1 MNASNSAAGPSKS
14 QVQEADSSG
23 QSNLARMVGYV
34 SRHKPAFF
42 LAAIFLVVGATV
54 QTLSAWIIEP
64 LVNDG
69 LVNPKPDV
77 IRWLPIALAALLFV
91 QAVSNF
97 IGNYAMSAVGRGVIA
112 DLRSDLFARMV
123 VLPSAFYEQN
133 SSSRLISKLVYD
145 VEQTAVATT
154 DTLTSLIKD
163 SLATLGLLGLMF
175 YLDWRLTLIFIA
187 FVPIIVLTMR
197 LASRRFRLT
206 TEKIQDSVSGITRLT
221 REAADGQ
228 RLVKTYGAAKQVM
241 TAFNSANKTN
251 YRRSMKRAGYSSAV
265 VPVTTLITGVPLA
278 IIMFVYLNY
287 LMAGQE
293 EGLAGTFMSFVGALV
308 MVLSPIKR
316 LGKVNEK
323 IQIGLTSSMSAFE
336 IIDMEAERDTGS
348 LTIGRAAG
356 ALEFKQVNFAYPW
369 NKEAVLSDINISI
382 QPGQRIA
389 VVGPSGSGKS
399 TLTALLLRLYMPLG
413 GEISLDGVDIQSL
426 SLSELRA
433 QFAIVSQEA
442 VLFDD
447 TVRNN
452 IVFGSGAEIDDS
464 KLENVL
470 EAAYVN
476 EFINDLPAGIETKV
490 GENGVRL
497 SGGQRQR
504 IAIARAL
511 YRDAPI
517 LILDEATS
525 ALDARS
531 ERYVQ
536 NATEVLM
543 QNRTS
548 LVIAHR
554 LSTVES
560 ADEIIV
566 LADGQISER
575 GSHMDLLAKEGL
587 YAELYYAQ
595 ASRVAKVNPD

>member
-1 MNASNSAAGPSKS
+1 MNTSNSPVGVASNPKVNPVD
-14 QVQEADSSG
+14 QSS
-23 QSNLARMVGYV
+23 LTRMIGYV
-34 SRHKPAFF
+34 SRHKLIFF
-42 LAAIFLVVGATV
+42 VAALFLVIGAAV

-69 LVNPKPDV
+69 LVDPKPEV
-77 IRWLPIALAALLFV
+77 IRWLPIALGVLLFV

-97 IGNYAMSAVGRGVIA
+97 VGSYAMAVVGRGVIA
-112 DLRSDLFARMV
+112 NLRSDLFARMM

-163 SLATLGLLGLMF
+163 LLATLGLLGLMF

-187 FVPIIVLTMR
+187 FVPIIVVAMR
-197 LASRRFRLT
+197 LASKRFRVT

-228 RLVKTYGAAKQVM
+228 RLVKTYSAAEQVIK
-241 TAFNSANKTN
+241 AFDSANQTN
-251 YRRSMKRAGYSSAV
+251 YRRSMKRSLYSSAV
-265 VPVTTLITGVPLA
+265 VPVTTLITGVPFA
-278 IIMFVYLNY
+278 IIMYVYLNY
-287 LMAGQE
+287 LMVGQE

-323 IQIGLTSSMSAFE
+323 IQIGLTSAKSAFE
-336 IIDMEAERDTGS
+336 IIDMEAEQDTGT
-348 LTIGRAAG
+348 LAIGRAAG
-356 ALEFKQVNFAYPW
+356 ALEFNQVGFAYPW
-369 NKEAVLSDINISI
+369 NREVVLSGINISI
-382 QPGQRIA
+382 QPGKRIA
-389 VVGPSGSGKS
+389 IVGPSGSGKS
-399 TLTALLLRLYMPLG
+399 TLTALLLRLYMPLE
-413 GEISLDGVDIQSL
+413 GEITLDGVDIKSL

-433 QFAIVSQEA
+433 QFAIVSQDA
-442 VLFDD
+442 ILFDD
-447 TVRNN
+447 TVLNN
-452 IVFGSGAEIDDS
+452 IVFGSGVDIDDS
-464 KLENVL
+464 RLKNVL
-470 EAAYVN
+470 AAAYVN
-476 EFINDLPAGIETKV
+476 EFINDLPVGIETKV

-554 LSTVES
+554 LSTVVS

-566 LADGQISER
+566 LADGKISER
-575 GSHMDLLAKEGL
+575 GSHMELLAKDGL

-595 ASRVAKVNPD
+595 ASRVAKVNPDY